1 MYNELMMD
9 IQHLIRNCTPQF
21 FFFFMIQTY
30 IYKLHRFYPEHI
42 SCHPVLFSYSSEREM
57 CSFCVPLHKYLY
69 NTAIPQVW
77 LTWPLMR
84 LPNPY
89 THTKTWPSSRSV
101 CLPKMWPYCVFS
113 SAVEVQSLR
122 RGVTCDGGLQW

>member
-1 MYNELMMD
+1 MADLGVNAF
-9 IQHLIRNCTPQF
+9 I
-21 FFFFMIQTY
+21 
-30 IYKLHRFYPEHI
+30 
-42 SCHPVLFSYSSEREM
+42 
-57 CSFCVPLHKYLY
+57 
-69 NTAIPQVW
+69 
-77 LTWPLMR
+77 
-84 LPNPY
+84 PNPY